1 MARSRPAR
9 PWRAARRRPA
19 RSRTASFLEVDDD
32 LEPAVEETLAVER
45 HLLRVH
51 HRREALVLHHLLVH
65 AVAVLAVLVDDPG
78 KPHGLAGLELHR
90 LRERGPLALLH
101 VVGDALLVVE
111 RAVLA
116 PHLARLGGHLAIGRV
131 IPLRYGQYESVDI

>member
-19 RSRTASFLEVDDD
+19 RSRTASFLEVDDH
-32 LEPAVEETLAVER
+32 LEAAVEEALAVER

-78 KPHGLAGLELHR
+78 EPHCFTRLQLYR
-90 LRERGPLALLH
+90 LRKRGPLALLH

-116 PHLARLGGHLAIGRV
+116 PDLAGLGGHLPVRRIV
-131 IPLRYGQYESVDI
+131 PLRHW